1 MYADDSVMYF
11 TNLCASEI
19 ARAVQ
24 DDLNRVVQWM
34 ESCWL
39 IVNQSKTKSMLFGS
53 WQNLAKSP
61 NFCIQLYGKTLKR
74 VVKFSYLGVG
84 LDENLSWKDHV
95 EYVSSKVSRRL
106 GLLSRVWSC
115 LTLEASKQV
124 YTSLLHPLFD
134 YADVAWEGISEGC
147 CKELHRLENRA
158 ARIIIRK
165 NTSND
170 TFCVLN
176 WLNLASRR
184 KMHKCILVFKCLN
197 NLVPKYFM
205 QYFTRNADLHDHA
218 TRRSNDL
225 HPPKPKR
232 NMGKRTF
239 KYAGAIY
246 FNSLPNYV
254 KSASSVN
261 SFKKMLTEYWF
272 YFITSVSYL
281 LAHTFYIDL
290 VRFLTVLQ

>member
-1 MYADDSVMYF
+1 M
-11 TNLCASEI
+11 
-19 ARAVQ
+19 
-24 DDLNRVVQWM
+24 
-34 ESCWL
+34 
-39 IVNQSKTKSMLFGS
+39 
-53 WQNLAKSP
+53 
-61 NFCIQLYGKTLKR
+61 
-74 VVKFSYLGVG
+74 
-84 LDENLSWKDHV
+84 
-95 EYVSSKVSRRL
+95 SRIR
-106 GLLSRVWSC
+106 SC

-134 YADVAWEGISEGC
+134 YADVAWQGISEGC
-147 CKELHRLENRA
+147 CKELHRLQNRA
-158 ARIIIRK
+158 ARIILRK

-197 NLVPKYFM
+197 NLVPKYLT
-205 QYFTRNADLHDHA
+205 QYFTRNADLHDHT

-232 NMGKRTF
+232 NMRKIIF

-261 SFKKMLTEYWF
+261 SFKKMLTEY
-272 YFITSVSYL
+272 
-281 LAHTFYIDL
+281 
-290 VRFLTVLQ
+290 